1 MPLSVRYFNSIP
13 NGGLDQE
20 VQFLVYNEHRK
31 AHISVTASDILAI
44 ADTLEDMDHFVNI
57 EEELFPGMKK
67 KCFSVSPDIRLAGI
81 HSSQDGRFLTILTI
95 ENSAGQLDR
104 AFLA

>member
-13 NGGLDQE
+13 HGCLDQE

-57 EEELFPGMKK
+57 EEELFPGVKK

-81 HSSQDGRFLTILTI
+81 NTS
-95 ENSAGQLDR
+95 
-104 AFLA
+104 